1 MDFIGLLSPVPIL
14 WSVPD
19 FIDCI
24 LAVTTIVL
32 IRSKTL
38 KKADYLKSN
47 GFRFYITFR
56 LSGLYPMSDIRAMLS
71 GSH

>member
-19 FIDCI
+19 FIDFI

-38 KKADYLKSN
+38 KKADYLKR
-47 GFRFYITFR
+47 GV
-56 LSGLYPMSDIRAMLS
+56 LSLVSFDLKTRC
-71 GSH
+71 